1 MTHSSSAAVSEAGLM
16 EHFDDMAQQRH
27 AGVMGM
33 WVFLAT
39 ELMLF
44 GGIFAAF
51 FINRLLSPGAFAQAA
66 GHLDVVLGAVNT
78 AILLTSGLTMA
89 LAEQAVNEHRRAAGL
104 AMLAATLA
112 LGAVFLV
119 IKGYEWHHEY
129 NEGLVPLLDLAF
141 HYPGE
146 HPGRARLF
154 FGFYFTM
161 TGLHA
166 LHMAVGLVQLAVM
179 VVIVRRWRRPARIA
193 RQMRMTGLYWA
204 FVDIVWVFV
213 FTSLYLLRA

>member
-1 MTHSSSAAVSEAGLM
+1 MSDAGLM
-16 EHFDDMAQQRH
+16 EHFDDLAQQRH

-51 FINRLLSPGAFAQAA
+51 FINRLLSPDAFARAA
-66 GHLDVVLGAVNT
+66 GHLDLALGAANT

-89 LAEQAVNEHRRAAGL
+89 LAEQAVNERRRAAGL
-104 AMLAATLA
+104 AMLGATLA

-119 IKGYEWHHEY
+119 IKGYEWRHEY
-129 NEGLVPLLDLAF
+129 DQGLVPLLDLAF
-141 HYPGE
+141 DYPGE
-146 HPGRARLF
+146 HPGRARQF

-166 LHMAVGLVQLAVM
+166 LHMGAGLVQLAVM
-179 VVIVRRWRRPARIA
+179 MMIVRRWRQPARIA
-193 RQMRMTGLYWA
+193 RQVQMTGLYWA

>member
-1 MTHSSSAAVSEAGLM
+1 MSEAGLM
-16 EHFDDMAQQRH
+16 AHFDDLAQQRH

-51 FINRLLSPGAFAQAA
+51 FINRLLSPDAFAQAA
-66 GHLDVVLGAVNT
+66 GHLDVTLGAVNT

-89 LAEQAVNEHRRAAGL
+89 LAEQAVNERRRAAGL

-119 IKGYEWHHEY
+119 IKGYEWRHEY
-129 NEGLVPLLDLAF
+129 NQGLVPLLDLAF

-146 HPGRARLF
+146 HPGRARQF
-154 FGFYFTM
+154 FGFYFAM

-166 LHMAVGLVQLAVM
+166 LHMAAGLVQLAVM
-179 VVIVRRWRRPARIA
+179 MVTVRRWRQPARIA
-193 RQMRMTGLYWA
+193 RQVQMTGLYWA